1 MLLQKFI
8 DVMNEYNRI
17 QLEYRE
23 KCKDRITRQLLITG
37 RQTNNEE
44 VEEMLESGNPAV
56 FTQGIIT
63 DTQQAKQSLADIQAR
78 HADII
83 KLENSIREMHDMFID
98 MTILIENQGETINRI
113 ETQVITSKA
122 YVDDGRVEL
131 GIARKHKAKSRK
143 KCIYIVIIVVLLAV

>member
-44 VEEMLESGNPAV
+44 VEEMLESGNPTI

-113 ETQVITSKA
+113 
-122 YVDDGRVEL
+122 
-131 GIARKHKAKSRK
+131 
-143 KCIYIVIIVVLLAV
+143 